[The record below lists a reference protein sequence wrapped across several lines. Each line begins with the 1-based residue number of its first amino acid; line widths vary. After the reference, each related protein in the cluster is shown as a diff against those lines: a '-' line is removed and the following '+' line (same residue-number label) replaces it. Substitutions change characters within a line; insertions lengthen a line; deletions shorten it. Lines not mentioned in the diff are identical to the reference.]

1 MLKITNERRKIM
13 RKLIVSEFVTL
24 DGVMEDPG
32 GAEKSKYG
40 GWSRSFAGPEYLDY
54 KLKEVLAADIL
65 LIGRKTYEG
74 FAAAWPS
81 MKDEAGFADKMN
93 GMKKVVV
100 SHTLKKAEWNNSN
113 ILSDNIFDEIK
124 KLKQQAGQD
133 ILVAGSGQ
141 LVNSLLENELVDELR
156 LMVHPIL
163 VGGGKR
169 LFGDSERRKT
179 FALTET
185 ITFSKG
191 VEVLVY
197 QAGTKMQ

>member
-1 MLKITNERRKIM
+1 
-13 RKLIVSEFVTL
+13 
-24 DGVMEDPG
+24 
-32 GAEKSKYG
+32 
-40 GWSRSFAGPEYLDY
+40 
-54 KLKEVLAADIL
+54 
-65 LIGRKTYEG
+65 
-74 FAAAWPS
+74 
-81 MKDEAGFADKMN
+81 MKDEVGFADKMN
-93 GMKKVVV
+93 GMKKVVI
-100 SHTLKKAEWNNSN
+100 SRTLKKAEWNNST

-133 ILVAGSGQ
+133 ILVAGSCQ

-156 LMVHPIL
+156 LVLHPIL

-197 QAGTKMQ
+197 QADAKTQ